1 MHKIKTAAVIKRIP
15 IHTINYAISKQLR
28 TMEF

>member
-1 MHKIKTAAVIKRIP
+1 MHKIKTAAEIKRIT
-15 IHTINYAISKQLR
+15 IQTINYAISKQLI